1 MVSVLNLSVVSP
13 ATSALKAL
21 ATGTTRVVADRHY
34 ASDVLVG
41 TGIVFGIG
49 YAVPVLLHY
58 SRGAQQ
64 IAIGP
69 RLTCGG
75 TCLGVGG
82 TF

>member
-1 MVSVLNLSVVSP
+1 MISSCP
-13 ATSALKAL
+13 
-21 ATGTTRVVADRHY
+21 TTRVVADRHC
-34 ASDVLVG
+34 ACDVLVG
-41 TGIVFGIG
+41 TGIGFGIR

-64 IAIGP
+64 IAIP
-69 RLTCGG
+69 TELTCGG